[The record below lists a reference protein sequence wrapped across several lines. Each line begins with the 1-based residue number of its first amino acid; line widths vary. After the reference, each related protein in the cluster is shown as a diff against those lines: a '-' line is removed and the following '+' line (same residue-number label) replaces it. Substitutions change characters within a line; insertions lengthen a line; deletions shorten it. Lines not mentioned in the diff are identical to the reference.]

1 MEQVQE
7 NKMGVVP
14 VKKLLLSV
22 SLPIMIS
29 MSVQSL
35 YTIVDSMFVSRLG
48 EAALTAASLGLPVM
62 TIVTA
67 IANGIA
73 VGTNAMLSKA
83 LGEKKKEDA
92 LSAVKTSLFITLIS
106 YLVTALASFTVVER
120 YLQAQ
125 TGDAQI
131 IALGTTYLKICVGL
145 SAGIF
150 GQTIFERFL
159 ISTGKTTLS
168 MTTQAAGAVINMI
181 LDPIF
186 IFGWLGVPAMG
197 IAGAAA
203 ATVTGQG
210 IAFALAVIFNLKSEI

>member
-1 MEQVQE
+1 
-7 NKMGVVP
+7 MGVVP

-150 GQTIFERFL
+150 GQTI
-159 ISTGKTTLS
+159 I
-168 MTTQAAGAVINMI
+168 
-181 LDPIF
+181 
-186 IFGWLGVPAMG
+186 
-197 IAGAAA
+197 
-203 ATVTGQG
+203 
-210 IAFALAVIFNLKSEI
+210 